1 MLILTRR
8 VGESI
13 RIGEDVSVTVLGV
26 KGNQVRLGIA
36 APRTVAVNRQEVH
49 ERIVAER
56 DAVQPGP
63 AEEKAH
69 PAVPTTGVERRRTG
83 RRGRDHLF
91 EGVAIPSRKPSRVE

>member
-1 MLILTRR
+1 
-8 VGESI
+8 
-13 RIGEDVSVTVLGV
+13 
-26 KGNQVRLGIA
+26 
-36 APRTVAVNRQEVH
+36 
-49 ERIVAER
+49 VAER